1 MSSAELLTN
10 PGWRTHHARLRRSR
24 STPSWLDRAS
34 SCAIIAVAAASLA
47 YCTIA
52 TPAYC
57 RQPALSTRA
66 GCSER
71 HACRPSSCSRS
82 SYSRPDPESTRC
94 TSARRAGGVR
104 AAVVTAQG
112 QPREQLQWPTAYLR
126 AQHLRQRAQTAASVR
141 ARIAAHKHRQ
151 AVALC
156 GRNHL
161 RRLHTGRDGAGG
173 DGGWADAS
181 QDRAKRIA
189 IVVLA
194 TAAMAK
200 RRRGY
205 PRARTRASAWRT
217 ERRWHCRFRKRAPS
231 PNYYRK
237 RAPPPPTQLTNA
249 MAAAANATTAH

>member
-71 HACRPSSCSRS
+71 RARRLSSCSRS
-82 SYSRPDPESTRC
+82 SHSRPDPESTRC

-112 QPREQLQWPTAYLR
+112 QPREQLQWPAAYLR
-126 AQHLRQRAQTAASVR
+126 AQHLRQRAQTAVSVR
-141 ARIAAHKHRQ
+141 ARIAAQ
-151 AVALC
+151 ALISTARPWRCVVATTFAASTLVGMVLVGMAGGLTPRRIAPRGLPSSC
-156 GRNHL
+156 WPL
-161 RRLHTGRDGAGG
+161 RRWRSVVEVILVPGHALLHGEQKG
-173 DGGWADAS
+173 DG
-181 QDRAKRIA
+181 
-189 IVVLA
+189 IVDSA
-194 TAAMAK
+194 RG
-200 RRRGY
+200 RRRRITTVSV
-205 PRARTRASAWRT
+205 PRRHQR
-217 ERRWHCRFRKRAPS
+217 
-231 PNYYRK
+231 N
-237 RAPPPPTQLTNA
+237 
-249 MAAAANATTAH
+249 